1 MKVVVKQG
9 GAPADLD
16 RFLLELKAGEVI
28 FEEGD
33 AGDEMFV
40 IQSGT
45 VEIVKK
51 RKGVEKPLAT
61 LEKGDFFGEMSILE
75 NLPRTA
81 KARAVT
87 DV

>member
-51 RKGVEKPLAT
+51 RKGVE
-61 LEKGDFFGEMSILE
+61 
-75 NLPRTA
+75 
-81 KARAVT
+81 
-87 DV
+87 